1 MDELYRWSMCAN
13 ARRLDLPAVYR
24 EMSGLPEFDLEMTCL
39 PVFDSVCQIVLC
51 LFEGEYKLY
60 EWEVRWMV

>member
-24 EMSGLPEFDLEMTCL
+24 EMTGLPVYDF
-39 PVFDSVCQIVLC
+39 VCQIVLC
-51 LFEGEYKLY
+51 VFEGEYKLY
-60 EWEVRWMV
+60 EWMV